1 MTISQKEQRHRV
13 CLFGTSANPPTGD
26 GGHVSIVEALS
37 KLESFDE
44 IRILPVYRHT
54 FASKRDQ
61 LVAYEDRVEM
71 CKIAFQSIPKVTV
84 SDAEKMSFERIALN
98 L

>member
-1 MTISQKEQRHRV
+1 MCSSERQKRRQI

-26 GGHVSIVEALS
+26 GGHVQIVNSLS
-37 KLESFDE
+37 ELQRFDE

-54 FASKRDQ
+54 FSSKRD
-61 LVAYEDRVEM
+61 LVSYEHRMNM
-71 CKIAFQSIPKVTV
+71 CKVAFSSIPNAQV
-84 SDAEKMSFERIALN
+84 SDAEQRSFDRMARN